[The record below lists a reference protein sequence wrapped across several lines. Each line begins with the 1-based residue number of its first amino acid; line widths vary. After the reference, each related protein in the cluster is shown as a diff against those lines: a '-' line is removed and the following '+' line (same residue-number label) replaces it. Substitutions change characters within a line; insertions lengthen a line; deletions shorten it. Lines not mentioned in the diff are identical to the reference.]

1 MRFNNVEKKLCD
13 IKPASNCSGFNDE
26 RFESFYTASRD
37 NGSEKLAQVKSVMV
51 MPKATTSKKNTREFF
66 YITLIGALFAVGFAG
81 FFLTFHSS
89 KRAFAESEAVK
100 QGVAAYQNISV
111 AFQYIHDF
119 DFEKA
124 GFEIFEA
131 NKKFSEAESKK
142 NGGLAFMYGMFND
155 DKRGIDSDIL
165 LGLVISSGL
174 NVTESLRPILEMSAK
189 SIFTKYEG
197 EENVPA
203 GKILESVFLRA
214 KNSEAALVS
223 LEERLFKNDFSL
235 QEEDEQRGILK
246 LKETIPGIKNDFK
259 NLAEYSDF
267 FAEFLGTDK
276 PRNFLIVFQ
285 NSSELRS
292 TGGFIGSY
300 SVLSA
305 EGGRIIKIATDDIF
319 NLDGQLSYQVVPPK
333 PLQKISTAWSAHD
346 ANWFLDFPTSAEKLA
361 FFYEKSSGN
370 PIDGVIAI
378 NQNVIKKILNIT
390 GPIQVHDYNFLLSED
405 NFLNIVK
412 FKVDQNYKGENNRP
426 KKILDD
432 MLTLMFERISTFSNK
447 DLRSLLNVFSESMDA
462 KEMIFWSNNEEMN
475 KIFADNNRN
484 GKIAVDADADY
495 LAVAIN
501 NMNGVDGDDTD
512 FQNIKKTSEVKDDG
526 FITNTIKIRR
536 TNNGDKEKLYYIK
549 AYVPLGAEFLTASG
563 NFKENFGS
571 PIDYQKSQFSIDPDI
586 LESEAVWKID
596 EKTKTHIY
604 QESLKT
610 VFGNWFLIKPGEE
623 KELAL
628 QYKIPMQA
636 ENGAKFIFQSQP
648 GVESMLDF
656 DVVLPDGWKFMNPS
670 QESFSGDF
678 NKDMSFNVN
687 FFR

>member
-13 IKPASNCSGFNDE
+13 IKPASSCSGFNNE

-51 MPKATTSKKNTREFF
+51 MPKATKSKKNAREFF
-66 YITLIGALFAVGFAG
+66 YITLISTLFAVGLAG

-124 GFEIFEA
+124 GFELFEA

-142 NGGLAFMYGMFND
+142 TGGLAFMYGMFND

-174 NVTESLRPILEMSAK
+174 NITESLRPILEMSTK
-189 SIFTKYEG
+189 SIFTNHED

-203 GKILESVFLRA
+203 GKILENISLRA
-214 KNSEAALVS
+214 KNSEVALTS
-223 LEERLFKNDFSL
+223 LEELLIKNNLSL
-235 QEEDEQRGILK
+235 QEDKHREILK

-300 SVLSA
+300 SVLSS
-305 EGGRIIKIATDDIF
+305 EGGRITKIATDDIF
-319 NLDGQLSYQVVPPK
+319 NLDGQLSYQVVPPR

-346 ANWFLDFPTSAEKLA
+346 ANWFLDFPTSAKKLA
-361 FFYEKSSGN
+361 FFYEKSSGK
-370 PIDGVIAI
+370 PVDGVIAI

-390 GPIQVHDYNFLLSED
+390 GPIQVQDYNFLLSEE

-432 MLTLMFERISTFSNK
+432 MLTLMFEKFSTLSNK
-447 DLRSLLNVFSESMDA
+447 DLRSLLNAFSESMDV
-462 KEMIFWSNNEEMN
+462 KDMMFWSDDEKLN
-475 KIFADNNRN
+475 KISANNSRN
-484 GKIAVDADADY
+484 GKIETDANADY

-501 NMNGVDGDDTD
+501 NMSGIDGDDTD
-512 FQNIKKTSEVKDDG
+512 FQNIKKISEIKDDG
-526 FITNTIKIRR
+526 FIANTVKVRR
-536 TNNGDKEKLYYIK
+536 TNNNDKEKLYYVK
-549 AYVPLGAEFLTASG
+549 AYVPLNAEFLTASG

-571 PIDYQKSQFSIDPDI
+571 PIDYQKSQFALDPDI
-586 LESEAVWKID
+586 LESEATWKTD
-596 EKTKTHIY
+596 EKTKVHIY
-604 QESLKT
+604 QESFKT
-610 VFGNWFLIKPGEE
+610 VFGSWLLIKPGEA

-628 QYKIPMQA
+628 QYKIPMPA
-636 ENGAKFIFQSQP
+636 ENATKFIFQSQP

-656 DVVLPDGWKFMNPS
+656 NIILPDGWKFTNPS

-678 NKDMSFNVN
+678 NKDMSFNAS